1 MKHGSLVRHN
11 CATIASMRKK
21 RRPCFSL
28 ASSEDSGV
36 APGLGSMHQCSST
49 AVVPVVAEQRLTAAK
64 PIHSDESLAVLFA
77 LIESNPCLWKNDS
90 RSFKNLRL
98 KRCLWERFAVHLQKL
113 FPMLGPFTAD
123 NLRYVYSIKRRQ
135 YYDEL
140 KDKTGR
146 TKSGELEYTGRWKFF
161 DCLSF
166 LRVHSEPFRPAV
178 TSPLLHFE
186 KDQMLEQEEGSDDV
200 LLDDGE
206 PSVVEPDE
214 SSILPDSI
222 LEPSEVVVNDDP
234 AANVCVVYS
243 NDLSSQASSPR
254 PTKKARLSALSLGV
268 QSLVPVDTCSSSS
281 GSIAIPQVESVQP
294 PTTAAGGYY
303 DECDQFGNIIANYMR
318 RLSDEDRLE
327 FHCHIMSCTKDFFK
341 CFTRLNNKRR
351 P

>member
-1 MKHGSLVRHN
+1 
-11 CATIASMRKK
+11 MRKK

-36 APGLGSMHQCSST
+36 APGSMHPCSST

-64 PIHSDESLAVLFA
+64 PIHSDESLAELFA

-98 KRCLWERFAVHLQKL
+98 KRCLWKRFAVHLQKL

-140 KDKTGR
+140 KDKTAR

-166 LRVHSEPFRPAV
+166 LRVHSEPYRLAV

-186 KDQMLEQEEGSDDV
+186 KDQLLELEEENDDV

-206 PSVVEPDE
+206 ASVVEPDE

-222 LEPSEVVVNDDP
+222 LESSEVLVNDEP
-234 AANVCVVYS
+234 AANVCAVYS
-243 NDLSSQASSPR
+243 NDLSFEASSPR
-254 PTKKARLSALSLGV
+254 PTKKARLSASSFGV

-281 GSIAIPQVESVQP
+281 NAVTQVDSLQP
-294 PTTAAGGYY
+294 PTTAVGGYY

-341 CFTRLNNKRR
+341 CFTRFNKRR